1 MQIFLTRAAG
11 PMAGQK
17 LTLEVQSGW
26 TVDRLKKY
34 LEDEHGVR
42 CIKQRIIVEGVH
54 MVGARTLADYGIGLE
69 TDLKLVERPP
79 AALSDEQGAVD
90 EALTHLHSMSDGL
103 RRRWEEV
110 SAAAQALEDEKA
122 ALLQANSGGAK
133 LKKKLKLN
141 VGGTEYKGVK
151 RETLCA
157 VPESHL
163 AQLFSGRWEQ
173 CLLRDSSGN
182 IFLDI
187 DPACFDKILAFL
199 VELKQRPGEP
209 AGAPPPLPL
218 QGCER
223 CCRPVLDCLLLFCSC
238 QRGAASRSR
247 RSGGARAGPAP
258 PSRVLRTRP
267 PVCRPRR
274 RGGRATGGGG
284 RARAGARRR

>member
-1 MQIFLTRAAG
+1 
-11 PMAGQK
+11 MAGQK

-26 TVDRLKKY
+26 TVNRLKKY

-42 CIKQRIIVEGVH
+42 CIKQRISVEGVH

-69 TDLKLVERPP
+69 ADLKLVERPP
-79 AALSDEQGAVD
+79 AAISDEQGGVD

-163 AQLFSGRWEQ
+163 AELFSGRWEQ
-173 CLLRDSSGN
+173 CLLRDSSGS

-187 DPACFDKILAFL
+187 DPACFDKVLALL

-209 AGAPPPLPL
+209 AGAPPPLTLAGLRTHLPPGAGL
-218 QGCER
+218 PAAVLLTPAW
-223 CCRPVLDCLLLFCSC
+223 CCQPFREF
-238 QRGAASRSR
+238 R
-247 RSGGARAGPAP
+247 RSW
-258 PSRVLRTRP
+258 SRPCTVFSSSSDSATCLQNPMQRRESHRRR
-267 PVCRPRR
+267 RPRQSQSPT
-274 RGGRATGGGG
+274 AMKLH
-284 RARAGARRR
+284 